1 MDPTKL
7 TPEQQK
13 LKDAVRAAF
22 RRLEESERKLREF
35 RKLRKALFPPK
46 KDPSNAPTNPQD
58 R

>member
-7 TPEQQK
+7 TPELQK
-13 LKDAVRAAF
+13 SVDTVVDAF
-22 RRLEESERKLREF
+22 RRLEESERELREF